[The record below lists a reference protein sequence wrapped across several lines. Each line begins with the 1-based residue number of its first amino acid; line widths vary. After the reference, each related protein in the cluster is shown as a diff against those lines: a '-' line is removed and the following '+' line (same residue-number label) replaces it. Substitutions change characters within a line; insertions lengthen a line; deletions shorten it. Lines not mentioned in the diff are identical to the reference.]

1 MTSDY
6 RNASSGTTTQ
16 EGVTG
21 EIKHDAE
28 RIKDTVGARAK
39 NEAESRKGQA
49 AHVAG
54 SASSALNSAADDL
67 RNNPEAP
74 EWMASALQQAA
85 RKIEDFSSR
94 IEGRSIDQLG
104 EDIAQFAR
112 RNPGTFLI
120 ASAAAGFAAA
130 RVLRAG
136 ADKKRHDHDGTSGMY
151 DTQPSQAYGAD
162 QQGWAAD
169 ENIRPTATGE
179 FESAYLINDGSSNIG
194 GTAR

>member
-6 RNASSGTTTQ
+6 STASSGTTTKD
-16 EGVTG
+16 EVTG

-28 RIKDTVGARAK
+28 RLKDTVGTRAK
-39 NEAESRKGQA
+39 QEAESRKGQA
-49 AHVAG
+49 AHIAG
-54 SASSALNSAADDL
+54 STSSALNSAADDL
-67 RNNPEAP
+67 RENPEVP
-74 EWMASALQQAA
+74 DWIASALQTAA
-85 RKIEDFSSR
+85 SKIEDFSSR
-94 IEGRSIDQLG
+94 IEGRSIEQLG
-104 EDIAQFAR
+104 EDVAQFAR

-136 ADKKRHDHDGTSGMY
+136 AEKKHHDRHGTSGAY
-151 DTQPSQAYGAD
+151 DTQRSQAFGAD

-169 ENIRPTATGE
+169 ENIRPTASGD
-179 FESAYLINDGSSNIG
+179 FESAYLINDGGSSTG